1 MTNEELIVLAKQG
14 DDDAKEQLF
23 IQNQDF
29 IYKMAH
35 KYKNIA
41 DFDDLVSLGNI
52 GLAKAYNTFDETK
65 GYKFITY
72 YSRLVVNEMLMQFRK
87 TKRKMKDVSIYKVLH
102 KDSEGN
108 ELTIMDLKK
117 DDNAEEFIADCE
129 NNEVLKLVINE
140 FAKNEDKRLIDILR
154 LRIIENKNQMDVS
167 RITGVSQTQVSRLE
181 KKIHDKLNKYYK
193 KIS

>member
-87 TKRKMKDVSIYKVLH
+87 NKKKMKDVSINKILH

-117 DDNAEEFIADCE
+117 DDNAEEFISDCE

-140 FAKNEDKRLIDILR
+140 FVKNEDKRLIDILR

-167 RITGVSQTQVSRLE
+167 RITGVSQPQISRLE
-181 KKIHDKLNKYYK
+181 KKVHDKLNKYYK